1 MALEHLMEVSK
12 EERDEWN
19 AISIQRREWEMQLKR
34 EAVEEKGRIQGMQEG
49 LVQGMEEK
57 QQEIALSMLQK
68 GLDVSLIS
76 EVTGLPIPEIEK
88 LK

>member
-34 EAVEEKGRIQGMQEG
+34 EAVEEKGRIQGI
-49 LVQGMEEK
+49 
-57 QQEIALSMLQK
+57 QEIALSMLQK
-68 GLDVSLIS
+68 GYEVSAIS